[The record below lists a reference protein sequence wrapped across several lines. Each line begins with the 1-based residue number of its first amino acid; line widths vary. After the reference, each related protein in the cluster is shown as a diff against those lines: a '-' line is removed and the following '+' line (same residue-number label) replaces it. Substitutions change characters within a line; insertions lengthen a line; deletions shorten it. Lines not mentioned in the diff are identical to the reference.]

1 MVSQSDLG
9 VAVSEREVRI
19 QPPQVF
25 FIQLL
30 VILAQWAFGVWL
42 LPVLRTPP
50 SATPLG
56 WALFVPCVVVFLA
69 GKMWMFKFFAKYRAS
84 PMFKEHA
91 REVITEFPFSVA
103 RNPFY
108 LLDFLPFLGLTLLF
122 GTLDPLLL
130 HGLLFFLFLTLY
142 IVPAEEQ
149 RLRLTHG
156 SDYEAYRSR
165 VKRWGLF

>member
-1 MVSQSDLG
+1 M
-9 VAVSEREVRI
+9 AETEVRI

-25 FIQLL
+25 FSQLL

-42 LPVLRTPP
+42 LPVLRTPT

-56 WALFVPCVVVFLA
+56 WALFVPCLFAFIVS
-69 GKMWMFKFFAKYRAS
+69 KMWMVKVFRKHRAS

-91 REVITEFPFSVA
+91 KELITEFPFSAA

-108 LLDFLPFLGLTLLF
+108 LFDFLLFLGLTLLF
-122 GTLDPLLL
+122 GALDPLLL
-130 HGLLFFLFLTLY
+130 HGPLFFLFLNFY
-142 IVPAEEQ
+142 VVPREEK
-149 RLRLTHG
+149 RLLLTHG
-156 SDYEAYRSR
+156 RDYEAYQSR

>member
-1 MVSQSDLG
+1 M
-9 VAVSEREVRI
+9 AEREVGL
-19 QPPQVF
+19 QPPQMF

-30 VILAQWAFGVWL
+30 VILAQWAFGVRL

-50 SATPLG
+50 SVTPVSV
-56 WALFVPCVVVFLA
+56 ALFLPCVVAFLI
-69 GKMWMFKFFAKYRAS
+69 GKMWMFKFFAKHGAS

-91 REVITEFPFSVA
+91 KELITEFPFSAA

-108 LLDFLPFLGLTLLF
+108 LLDLLPFLGLTLLL

-130 HGLLFFLFLTLY
+130 HGSLFFLFLVLY
-142 IVPAEEQ
+142 IVPNEEK
-149 RLRLTHG
+149 RLLLAHG
-156 SDYEAYRSR
+156 TDYEVYKSR

>member
-1 MVSQSDLG
+1 M
-9 VAVSEREVRI
+9 AAREVRI
-19 QPPQVF
+19 QPPQMF
-25 FIQLL
+25 LIHLL
-30 VILAQWAFGVWL
+30 VILIQWAFGVWL

-56 WALFVPCVVVFLA
+56 WVLFLPCVMAFVL
-69 GKMWMFKFFAKYRAS
+69 GKMWMFKFFARHGAS

-91 REVITEFPFSVA
+91 KKLITEFPFSVA

-108 LLDFLPFLGLTLLF
+108 LFDFLPFLGLTLLL

-130 HGLLFFLFLTLY
+130 HGPLFFLFLALY
-142 IVPAEEQ
+142 IVPNEEK
-149 RLRLTHG
+149 RLFLAHG
-156 SDYEAYRSR
+156 SDYEDYKSR

>member
-1 MVSQSDLG
+1 MAD
-9 VAVSEREVRI
+9 REVRI

-25 FIQLL
+25 LGQLL

-56 WALFVPCVVVFLA
+56 WALLLLCVVPFAV
-69 GKMWMFKFFAKYRAS
+69 GKIWMYKFFAKRSAS

-91 REVITEFPFSVA
+91 KELITEFPFSLA

-108 LLDFLPFLGLTLLF
+108 LLDFLPFLGLTLLL
-122 GTLDPLLL
+122 GTLDPFLL
-130 HGLLFFLFLTLY
+130 HCPVFFLFLALY
-142 IVPAEEQ
+142 IVPNEEK
-149 RLRLTHG
+149 RLLLAHG
-156 SDYEAYRSR
+156 TDYEVYKSR

>member
-1 MVSQSDLG
+1 M
-9 VAVSEREVRI
+9 AEREVGL
-19 QPPQVF
+19 QPPQMFLV
-25 FIQLL
+25 QLL

-50 SATPLG
+50 SVTPVSL
-56 WALFVPCVVVFLA
+56 ALFLPCVVAFLM
-69 GKMWMFKFFAKYRAS
+69 GKMWMFKFFAKHGAS

-91 REVITEFPFSVA
+91 KELITEFPFSAA

-108 LLDFLPFLGLTLLF
+108 LLDFLLFLGLTLLL

-130 HGLLFFLFLTLY
+130 HGSLFFLFLALY
-142 IVPAEEQ
+142 TVPNEEK
-149 RLRLTHG
+149 RLLLAHG
-156 SDYEAYRSR
+156 TDYEVYKSR

>member
-1 MVSQSDLG
+1 M
-9 VAVSEREVRI
+9 AEREVRI

-25 FIQLL
+25 LIQLL
-30 VILAQWAFGVWL
+30 VIFAQWKFGVWL

-56 WALFVPCVVVFLA
+56 WALFLLCVVAFFV
-69 GKMWMFKFFAKYRAS
+69 GKVWMFKFFARHRAS

-91 REVITEFPFSVA
+91 RELITEFPFSAA

-108 LLDFLPFLGLTLLF
+108 VLDFLPFLGLTLLL

-130 HGLLFFLFLTLY
+130 HGPLFFLFLSFC
-142 IVPAEEQ
+142 IVPKEEK
-149 RLRLTHG
+149 RLLLAHG
-156 SDYEAYRSR
+156 KDYEVYKSR

>member
-1 MVSQSDLG
+1 MGNG
-9 VAVSEREVRI
+9 VTVAKYEVRI
-19 QPPQVF
+19 QPPQMF
-25 FIQLL
+25 LIQVV

-42 LPVLRTPP
+42 LPELRTPP

-56 WALFVPCVVVFLA
+56 WALFLPCVVAFLV
-69 GKMWMFKFFAKYRAS
+69 GKMWMFKFFAKYGAS

-91 REVITEFPFSVA
+91 KELITKFPFSAA

-108 LLDFLPFLGLTLLF
+108 LLDLLPFLGLTLLL

-130 HGLLFFLFLTLY
+130 HGPLFFLFLALY
-142 IVPAEEQ
+142 IVPKEEK
-149 RLRLTHG
+149 RLLLAHG
-156 SDYEAYRSR
+156 TDYEDYKSR